1 MAGITAPAFQQSVP
15 PAATAT
21 LRASRFLL
29 GHAEAASKLPIAGE
43 DNAAAARTADAFTRQ
58 GSPNGEQVSQF
69 IEDRLSKWTA
79 QTAARKGVGKA
90 KAGAPAKAPAPKTP
104 AGS

>member
-15 PAATAT
+15 PAAGAT

-43 DNAAAARTADAFTRQ
+43 DNAAEGGGMADAFTRC
-58 GSPNGEQVSQF
+58 
-69 IEDRLSKWTA
+69 LL
-79 QTAARKGVGKA
+79 QTVNRYRNSSRTG
-90 KAGAPAKAPAPKTP
+90 
-104 AGS
+104 